1 MSNLCHLDN
10 YVGNHS
16 NIESLY
22 KKIQRLQ
29 YRGKEITQSVSGQR
43 ERKREEPP
51 KEVSHQDFVMKEMQ
65 DMAQD
70 FHEETYWKRYML
82 TKLAYE
88 AQSVALQKMR
98 NRAKNG
104 KDSAVKVISGSNAV
118 KGDGSGHQPRENQ
131 TGRPIDGDDFLAGP
145 GPRPDPHPLPDL
157 DRFPEANN
165 QGNSPGASSGTD
177 GHRP

>member
-1 MSNLCHLDN
+1 LDN

-51 KEVSHQDFVMKEMQ
+51 KEVAHQDFLMKEMQ

-70 FHEETYWKRYML
+70 FHEETYFKRYML
-82 TKLAYE
+82 AKLAYE

-98 NRAKNG
+98 NRAKNS
-104 KDSAVKVISGSNAV
+104 KESAVKVISGPNAV
-118 KGDGSGHQPRENQ
+118 KGDGSGPRPRESQ
-131 TGRPIDGDDFLAGP
+131 VSRPSDEDDFLPGP
-145 GPRPDPHPLPDL
+145 GPRPDLKPLPDL
-157 DRFPEANN
+157 GRFPEANDPA
-165 QGNSPGASSGTD
+165 NSDDPFPDTGA
-177 GHRP
+177 HRP